1 MNIDNPAHGYLR
13 DALQAAYLEYLN
25 AFVTVERFAEYHE
38 IANATA
44 TAIIDEGRRIH
55 EERTA

>member
-38 IANATA
+38 LDNATA
-44 TAIIDEGRRIH
+44 TAIINEGRRIH
-55 EERTA
+55 EEHTA

>member
-38 IANATA
+38 LDNATA
-44 TAIIDEGRRIH
+44 AAIINEGRRIH

>member
-25 AFVTVERFAEYHE
+25 AFLTVARFAAHHDIDEK
-38 IANATA
+38 TA
-44 TAIIDEGRRIH
+44 WAIIDMGRRIH